1 MRESGN
7 NLTYNSAAA
16 IASRSNHRKV
26 VTPRTV
32 MGGSVGGYPPPVS
45 ALLPG
50 LLAGLGLIVAI
61 GAQNAF
67 VLRVGLARQHVTAVV
82 LVCAASDALLIF
94 AGTAGVGEL
103 VRRAPAL
110 LEVLRWGGVA
120 YLCYFGLN
128 SLRNAWRAQ
137 SLEASQSSGENLR
150 SILAMTLVFTYLNP
164 HVYLDTVLF
173 LGSLS
178 QQYGADRWWF
188 AGGAATGSV
197 LWFSSLGFG
206 ARLAAPLMARPRT
219 WRVLDTFIAAVMF
232 TIAARLA
239 WPA

>member
-1 MRESGN
+1 M
-7 NLTYNSAAA
+7 T
-16 IASRSNHRKV
+16 
-26 VTPRTV
+26 
-32 MGGSVGGYPPPVS
+32 

-67 VLRVGLARQHVTAVV
+67 VLRVGLARTHVAAVV

-94 AGTAGVGEL
+94 AGTAGVGEI
-103 VRRAPAL
+103 VERAPGL
-110 LEVLRWGGVA
+110 LELLRWGGVA
-120 YLCYFGLN
+120 YLCYFGLK
-128 SLRNAWRAQ
+128 SLRNAWRPQA
-137 SLEASQSSGENLR
+137 LEAGESAGESLR
-150 SILAMTLVFTYLNP
+150 SIVAMTLVFTYLNP

-173 LGSLS
+173 LGSLG
-178 QQYGADRWWF
+178 QQYGPDRWWF
-188 AGGAATGSV
+188 AGGAAAGSV

-219 WRVLDTFIAAVMF
+219 WQVLDTLIAVVMFAIAAK
-232 TIAARLA
+232 LA